1 MEQGRLD
8 SAIVASSVQS
18 DKAMASAPKGSGMD
32 GKDELFKLNQL
43 WYKMPPSL
51 SLVSKRTLTKGYFT
65 QTAYPK
71 CYSQVSQAV
80 CNTGEFYVNPKTSY
94 LVIQA
99 GIDVN
104 DPAAGLDAKNLDAHA
119 LLGQGDICSLIDEVY
134 FTSASGTEICREN
147 EKGLQNAVITRS
159 MLSQEYLNTN
169 GELSGWPGSTLR
181 ECFDLKGWNG
191 GGTGGYKDPILYPI
205 RNTTYTALHPNT
217 DATTTNTSY
226 GTTTG
231 SVDLAYDSKT
241 QLAPIFVVPIH
252 RILSAFNPY
261 MSVLWPAAALAGG
274 VLTIRWKNF
283 AESLIANGNG
293 IASTAGARAFL
304 NALDVKQI
312 YLLWDS
318 FQLNDSVLKRL
329 NEAAAGTEGL
339 SVMFDCWDWAT
350 TSTSSTGVEAQIAQ
364 AKSRILRSLCV
375 VRDSGEKGNPWANK
389 LCSEP
394 AINRETGLQQG
405 YTFTGSI
412 QPLVNTYQAQL
423 GSLYFPQ
430 QPLSTPEE
438 YVMNAYYVICK
449 TTCDESDTSSLTKDD
464 FLGAYGHNH
473 FDGSGAVV
481 LPKDQKYEGD
491 PSIPTISNLPPWTQ
505 NWGGAIY
512 GFLAERSQLL
522 QLTGLPISNAR
533 LLRHKFQFNYLTKS
547 GKDRTIDT
555 FTQYTRVMKVFLG
568 GRIVMRE

>member
-1 MEQGRLD
+1 MEPGRLD

-18 DKAMASAPKGSGMD
+18 DKSMASASKTSGMD

-71 CYSQVSQAV
+71 CFTQVSQAV
-80 CNTGEFYVNPKTSY
+80 LNTGEFYINAKTSY

-99 GIDVN
+99 GINLRDT
-104 DPAAGLDAKNLDAHA
+104 ATGLSTNLNAHA
-119 LLGQGDICSLIDEVY
+119 LLGQGDICSLIDEVL
-134 FTSASGTEICREN
+134 FTSASGTEICREQD
-147 EKGLQNAVITRS
+147 KGLQTAVITRAL
-159 MLSQEYLNTN
+159 LSQDYIDTH
-169 GELSGWPGSTLR
+169 GELSGWAGRTLR
-181 ECFDLKGWNG
+181 ECFDRKGWGGGNG
-191 GGTGGYKDPILYPI
+191 GSHTDPILYPI
-205 RNTTYTALHPNT
+205 RNTTYFCNSPNT
-217 DATTTNTSY
+217 TASTQNTSY
-226 GTTTG
+226 GTTVG
-231 SVDLAYDSKT
+231 SVDLAYDGNT
-241 QLAPIFVVPIH
+241 QQAPFFIVPMH

-274 VLTIRWKNF
+274 VLSIRWKNF
-283 AESLIANGNG
+283 GQSLIATGNG
-293 IASTAGARAFL
+293 IASTAGATTFL
-304 NALDVKQI
+304 NALDVKNI
-312 YLLWDS
+312 YMLWDS

-329 NEAAAGTEGL
+329 NEVASGTEGL

-350 TSTSSTGVEAQIAQ
+350 TSTTSTAVEAQIAQ
-364 AKSRILRSLCV
+364 AKSRILRSLCI
-375 VRDSGEKGNPWANK
+375 VRDGGEKQNPWANK

-394 AINRETGLQQG
+394 AIDRETGLTQG
-405 YTFTGSI
+405 YTFSGSTK
-412 QPLVNTYQAQL
+412 PLVNTYQAQL

-438 YVMNAYYVICK
+438 YVMNAYYILCK
-449 TTCDESDTSSLTKDD
+449 STCDESDTSSLSKDD
-464 FLGAYGHNH
+464 FYGAYGHAHYTGGVITNPN
-473 FDGSGAVV
+473 DT
-481 LPKDQKYEGD
+481 KYDGD
-491 PSIPTISNLPPWTQ
+491 PAIPTVGNLPPWTQ

-533 LLRHKFQFNYLTKS
+533 LLRHKFNFNYNTKS
-547 GKDRTIDT
+547 GQNRTIDT
-555 FTQYTRVMKVFLG
+555 FTQYTRVMKVYLG